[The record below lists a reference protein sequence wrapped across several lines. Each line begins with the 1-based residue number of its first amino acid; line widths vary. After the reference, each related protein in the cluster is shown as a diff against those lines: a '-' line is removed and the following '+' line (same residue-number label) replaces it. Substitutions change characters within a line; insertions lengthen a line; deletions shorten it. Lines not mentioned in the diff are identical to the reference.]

1 MTEREKLQLEI
12 DEIIKLRNA
21 IESRIDAISYL
32 TSEDFNH
39 MTSEDFDHIK
49 RIYDRVKRDLYSLI
63 VYDYN
68 LEKR

>member
-21 IESRIDAISYL
+21 IESRIDAISSL
-32 TSEDFNH
+32 N
-39 MTSEDFDHIK
+39 SEDFDHIK
-49 RIYDRVKRDLYSLI
+49 RVYDRVKRDLYSLI
-63 VYDYN
+63 VYDYD

>member
-21 IESRIDAISYL
+21 IESRIDAISFL
-32 TSEDFNH
+32 K
-39 MTSEDFDHIK
+39 SEDFDHMNSEDLDHIR

-63 VYDYN
+63 VYDYD

>member
-21 IESRIDAISYL
+21 IESRIDAISSL
-32 TSEDFNH
+32 SSNSEDFY
-39 MTSEDFDHIK
+39 HIK

-63 VYDYN
+63 VYDYD